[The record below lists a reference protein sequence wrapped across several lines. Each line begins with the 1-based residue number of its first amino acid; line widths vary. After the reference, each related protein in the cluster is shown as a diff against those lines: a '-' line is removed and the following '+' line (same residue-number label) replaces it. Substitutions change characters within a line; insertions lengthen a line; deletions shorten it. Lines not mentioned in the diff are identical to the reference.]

1 MGGIKSKPELP
12 QEDLD
17 FLKAHTCY
25 DEDTIKEWY
34 DGFKKDCANG
44 RLTPDKFVD
53 MYKML
58 SPSGNVEQF
67 CDHVFRA
74 FDTDKNGYIDFKEF
88 LLALDICSNG
98 TVEEKLKWAYK
109 LYDVD
114 GDGVINQE
122 EMTKIVQ
129 SIYEMMD
136 ASATRPTDSAKEKT
150 MDIFSRMDENGD
162 GHLTEDEFIS
172 GCLQDE
178 EISKMLTPNTSQ

>member
-12 QEDLD
+12 REDLD

-34 DGFKKDCANG
+34 EGFKKDCANG
-44 RLTPDKFVD
+44 RLTPDKFVN

-74 FDTDKNGYIDFKEF
+74 FDTDKNGYVDFKEF

-98 TVEEKLKWAYK
+98 TAEKKLKWAYK

-114 GDGVINQE
+114 GDGVINRE

-172 GCLQDE
+172 GCLHDE
-178 EISKMLTPNTSQ
+178 EISKMLAPNVSQ